1 MRLWDYVRKGNTVSS
16 AQMRVCAHVLSKAR
30 EWRGQTPS
38 VFVLSL
44 RQGHSGLGEYMFS
57 AILLPSKSYWFSCH
71 CPLPHTKVK
80 GTWVTKPGLWGLGG
94 GAGIGT
100 LVFLAEDQ
108 APLTTATSLTLRSL
122 WHLPWHACHHSI
134 QNELKALVFVFIHLT
149 TVCVL
154 CVACFLPCVTQRHF
168 SSVAIEFRFD
178 GRQCM

>member
-16 AQMRVCAHVLSKAR
+16 AQMRVCVRACVCLCACVCMCRHTRASQ
-30 EWRGQTPS
+30 GQRVGGHTPS

-80 GTWVTKPGLWGLGG
+80 GTWVTKPGLWGLCG

-108 APLTTATSLTLRSL
+108 APLTTATSLALRSL
-122 WHLPWHACHHSI
+122 WPSSLAC
-134 QNELKALVFVFIHLT
+134 L
-149 TVCVL
+149 
-154 CVACFLPCVTQRHF
+154 
-168 SSVAIEFRFD
+168 SSFHKE
-178 GRQCM
+178 QT